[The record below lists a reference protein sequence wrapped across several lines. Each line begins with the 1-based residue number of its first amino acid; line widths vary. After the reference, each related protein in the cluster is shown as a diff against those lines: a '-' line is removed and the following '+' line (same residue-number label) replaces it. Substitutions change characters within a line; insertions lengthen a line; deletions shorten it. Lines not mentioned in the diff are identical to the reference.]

1 MFITKS
7 IRTSHPIAF
16 SATFPQW
23 PLSRLVE
30 ATLSDLRAYPG
41 TERSK
46 EEESSHDEQTTTV
59 RRRPAYS
66 VNRTKDQLS
75 LEVELPGV
83 EQDALSLQLVEDE
96 LQLSAE
102 LPARQLRYALSLQL
116 SDQID
121 QTSVSA
127 EMNAGLLQVTLP
139 YKSKPAPRVISI
151 GSQQPVLE
159 EA

>member
-7 IRTSHPIAF
+7 TRTSHPITF
-16 SATFPQW
+16 STTFPQW

-30 ATLSDLRAYPG
+30 ATLSDLRTFPS
-41 TERSK
+41 SK
-46 EEESSHDEQTTTV
+46 EGESADDEQTTTV

-83 EQDALSLQLVEDE
+83 EQEALSLQLVEDE

-102 LPARQLRYALSLQL
+102 LPVRQLRYALSLQL

-121 QTSVSA
+121 QASVSA
-127 EMNAGLLQVTLP
+127 EMSAGLLQVRLP

>member
-1 MFITKS
+1 M
-7 IRTSHPIAF
+7 
-16 SATFPQW
+16 
-23 PLSRLVE
+23 
-30 ATLSDLRAYPG
+30 
-41 TERSK
+41 
-46 EEESSHDEQTTTV
+46 
-59 RRRPAYS
+59 
-66 VNRTKDQLS
+66 NRTKDQLS